1 MRPSLALEANREA
14 VRALVARRRV
24 ENPRVFGSVA
34 RGEDEEGS
42 DLDLLVDALPGAT
55 LLDLCGLQ
63 IDLEDLLGF
72 KVDVVTPEEL
82 PRRIKGAVLAEARAL

>member
-1 MRPSLALEANREA
+1 MKPSLALEANRDV
-14 VRALVARRRV
+14 VRALVAKRRI

-42 DLDLLVDALPGAT
+42 DLDLLVDAQPRAT
-55 LLDLCGLQ
+55 RLDLCGLQ
-63 IDLEDLLGF
+63 VDLEDLLGF